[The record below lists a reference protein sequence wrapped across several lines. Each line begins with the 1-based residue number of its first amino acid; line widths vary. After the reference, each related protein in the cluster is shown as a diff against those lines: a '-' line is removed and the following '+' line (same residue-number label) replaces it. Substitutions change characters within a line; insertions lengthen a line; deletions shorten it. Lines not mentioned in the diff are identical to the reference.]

1 MRPYVYQLDI
11 ENLIDYF
18 EIGFTHLETGTDISF
33 ALYPGSPPLDR
44 ERIVDI
50 LKQVTIVSFNGN
62 HYDLPMLTLA
72 LHGATQEQLL
82 EANHTIIKGGVKSW
96 DFYKLYGIAVPDYVD
111 HVDLYEV
118 APGVRISLK
127 AYMGRLHAPTIQ
139 DMPVDYDIPVT
150 PEQHAELLYYRR
162 NDTHGTG
169 LLRDALRERI
179 ELREKLSAQY
189 NVDVRSKSDA
199 QIAEAVIV
207 AKLGFR
213 PDKRYVPHG
222 FEFNYTAPAYMQ
234 FVDPV
239 LRDMLIA
246 LQRVPFVV
254 TDKDEAY
261 ELFGSDEGI
270 KTGVQLPAFLKG
282 KDIRIG
288 QGVYRMGIGGLHSQ
302 ESSQH
307 FIAKDGE
314 FRLRDIDVKSYYPSL
329 ILSMG
334 MVPSQCGPAFLD
346 IYRSIYN
353 ERLDAKKQYD
363 LLGDA
368 EAKTIADGFK
378 IVLNGTFGKLF
389 NKYSAFY
396 APEFGIA
403 TTITG
408 QLALLMLIERMELSG
423 IRVISANTDG
433 IVLKIPHARDWI
445 ADQVVRWWEQ
455 RTGMEME
462 ASHYRA
468 IYARDVNNY
477 LAITTDGKAKRN
489 GIFRPSGLLS
499 GPQGKHPDEDICA
512 DAVVAYLKD
521 GVPLDVT
528 IKSCRDI
535 RKFVTVRNV
544 KGGGVYRPSHS
555 PDRFPERRPEYLGKV
570 ARWYKST
577 GTGGSSIRYASNG
590 NKVADSDNCTPAMT
604 LPTEFPANVDYEHYF
619 AVAARM
625 LKDVGL

>member
-18 EIGFTHLETGTDISF
+18 EIGFTHLESGTDISF
-33 ALYPGSPPLDR
+33 KLHPGSPPLDR
-44 ERIVDI
+44 ERIIDI
-50 LKQVTIVSFNGN
+50 LKQVTIVTFNGS

-72 LHGATQEQLL
+72 LYGATQQQLL
-82 EANHTIIKGGVKSW
+82 EANYTIIKGGVKSW
-96 DFYKLYGIAVPDYVD
+96 DFYKLYGIVVPDYID
-111 HVDLYEV
+111 HIDLYEV

-139 DMPVDYDIPVT
+139 DMPVDYDKPVT
-150 PEQHAELLYYRR
+150 LDEHAELLHYRR

-179 ELREKLSAQY
+179 ELREKLSEQY

-213 PDKRYVPHG
+213 PDKRYISHG
-222 FEFNYTAPAYMQ
+222 FQ
-234 FVDPV
+234 FHYDPPDYIKFGGFISKHMVD
-239 LRDMLIA
+239 LIDS
-246 LQRVPFVV
+246 LMMVPFTV
-254 TDKDEAY
+254 TDREEAY
-261 ELFGSDEGI
+261 EIYGLEDVR
-270 KTGVQLPAFLKG
+270 TGVQIPDFLRG
-282 KDIRIG
+282 RDIRIG
-288 QGVYRMGIGGLHSQ
+288 RGVYRMGIGGLHSQ

-307 FIAKDGE
+307 FIAKPGD
-314 FRLRDIDVKSYYPSL
+314 FSLRDIDVKSYYPSL
-329 ILSMG
+329 ILGMG
-334 MVPSQCGPAFLD
+334 MVPAQCGQQFLT
-346 IYRSIYN
+346 IYRTIYE
-353 ERLDAKKQYD
+353 ERLAAKARYEAT
-363 LLGDA
+363 GDA

-433 IVLKIPHARDWI
+433 IVLKIPHGYDVI
-445 ADQVVRWWEQ
+445 ADQIVRWWEL

-462 ASHYRA
+462 ASHYSA

-477 LAITTDGKAKRN
+477 LAITLDGKVKRN

-512 DAVVAYLKD
+512 DAVVAFLKD
-521 GVPLDVT
+521 GKPLDVT
-528 IKSCRDI
+528 VRTCRDI

-544 KGGGVYRPSHS
+544 KGGGVYVRHTSQPT
-555 PDRFPERRPEYLGKV
+555 PDDAQYLGKV

-577 GTGGSSIRYASNG
+577 AFGSVIRYQSNG
-590 NKVADSDNCTPAMT
+590 NKVADSDNVTPAMT
-604 LPTEFPANVDYEHYF
+604 LPTEFPSDVDYDHYI
-619 AVAARM
+619 AVAANM
-625 LKDVGL
+625 LKSVGL